1 MTGRNQKM
9 SEWKLGPYVV
19 DMKANAATMIAT
31 DEAGTVKKA
40 WSLEWDPNNI
50 EPLLESAEAL
60 LQSTPGIKHVAIIRA
75 QYVLTTH

>member
-1 MTGRNQKM
+1 M
-9 SEWKLGPYVV
+9 SEWKLGPYAV
-19 DMKANAATMIAT
+19 DVKVNAATMIAT

-40 WSLEWDPNNI
+40 WSMEWHPNNI
-50 EPLLESAEAL
+50 EPLLQSAEGV